1 MKKFLAIISAMN
13 AKLTVLTGKGV
24 ALKQQPK
31 TPAATV
37 EKPVTSFWCSSRRRS
52 ELLDRRV
59 EFLERT
65 WLNKKTSY
73 FPLHVCEQTSLSR
86 SAPGAK
92 AVYADAHFLELKP
105 STPTHT
111 SRASL
116 MPQELQLPSTVCA
129 VCAMLQPNL
138 NVPTGAA
145 PALS

>member
-13 AKLTVLTGKGV
+13 AKLTVLTGKGA

-73 FPLHVCEQTSLSR
+73 FPLHVCLNKLLCLARHLEQ
-86 SAPGAK
+86 
-92 AVYADAHFLELKP
+92 KP

-111 SRASL
+111 SWS
-116 MPQELQLPSTVCA
+116 
-129 VCAMLQPNL
+129 
-138 NVPTGAA
+138 
-145 PALS
+145 

>member
-59 EFLERT
+59 EFLEQTRT
-65 WLNKKTSY
+65 TFILPAHFSVFVK
-73 FPLHVCEQTSLSR
+73 PLVSLGRWSSMATLTHTFLRRSLS
-86 SAPGAK
+86 
-92 AVYADAHFLELKP
+92 
-105 STPTHT
+105 
-111 SRASL
+111 
-116 MPQELQLPSTVCA
+116 QELAQEL
-129 VCAMLQPNL
+129 
-138 NVPTGAA
+138 
-145 PALS
+145 